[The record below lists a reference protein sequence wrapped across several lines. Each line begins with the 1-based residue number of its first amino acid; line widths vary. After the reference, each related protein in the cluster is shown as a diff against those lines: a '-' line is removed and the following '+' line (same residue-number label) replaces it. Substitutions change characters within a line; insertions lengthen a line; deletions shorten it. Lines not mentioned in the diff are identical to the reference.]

1 MKDNEWYT
9 QEIIVT
15 GRRIQLLVNGKTM
28 VDYHEPDNKDA
39 FNKSFER
46 RLGEGTIAL
55 QAHDPKSVCYFR
67 NIRVK
72 PL

>member
-1 MKDNEWYT
+1 MKTATISSIFFTLASASALAQDLSP
-9 QEIIVT
+9 T
-15 GRRIQLLVNGKTM
+15 GN
-28 VDYHEPDNKDA
+28 
-39 FNKSFER
+39 
-46 RLGEGTIAL
+46 GTIAL